1 MDIKKLQ
8 EIIDK
13 SDLSEPAKELIQDLM
28 PEADKPEI
36 QAEILKT
43 IDYEIKMYG
52 LAADEA
58 EAIVDQLRAAE
69 IRIVAAYKFEDDE
82 LKELSEKYEDKMA
95 EAENEMKKSLQYKDN
110 LIKELS
116 QEEAGDTVSA
126 PTEAVAP
133 QAQAPVAPVDPVAP
147 TIQATQP
154 VQNPGYGGQQYN
166 AAPQPAAF
174 PTAPVMEQV

>member
-43 IDYEIKMYG
+43 VDYEIKMYG

-69 IRIVAAYKFEDDE
+69 IRIDAADKIEDEE

-116 QEEAGDTVSA
+116 PEEPADIVSA
-126 PTEAVAP
+126 SVEAVA
-133 QAQAPVAPVDPVAP
+133 PVAP

-154 VQNPGYGGQQYN
+154 AQHPGYGGQQFN
-166 AAPQPAAF
+166 SAPQPAAF
-174 PTAPVMEQV
+174 PTAPTGE